1 MFKSSLLLKNYLQR
15 TQTLKVIKTGKYYTK
30 VIKTKQ
36 RSLACFRQIESNEE
50 KHKRFD

>member
-1 MFKSSLLLKNYLQR
+1 MFKSSLLLVIYKEHKHYRL
-15 TQTLKVIKTGKYYTK
+15 IKTGRYYTK

-50 KHKRFD
+50 KPKRFN